1 MKRSVNFNGM
11 KKWRGANANDLLA
24 TFRFLGM
31 SDEEIKAKL
40 LEMKA
45 SNTAS
50 TPTGGSLA
58 ASQADTQP
66 EDVPAKPAD
75 TNPPTSG

>member
-11 KKWRGANANDLLA
+11 KKWRIVRASDLLA

-45 SNTAS
+45 EAKKR
-50 TPTGGSLA
+50 P
-58 ASQADTQP
+58 TQP
-66 EDVPAKPAD
+66 APAPAEEEEER
-75 TNPPTSG
+75 